1 MRFLYD
7 LVSGIYYPMFN
18 WQDCLEIEENS
29 IKIEGGRIKSV
40 DRERQTAHA
49 QFANTWFKKI
59 KQQ

>member
-49 QFANTWFKKI
+49 QFANTWF
-59 KQQ
+59 